1 MRACAL
7 HSLCAWTCSSSVVA
21 PTSKNSKGDLEA
33 QPSVTQK
40 QRNWNPKSAVRP
52 CVSLNCVPLAC
63 TGPYLV
69 YYISILRVWTLPRI
83 LDLSTSS
90 VSCSPSR
97 TRPGDSPPW
106 FSFHANRRCIRFTL
120 KWLDQLLFDN
130 WINLQSFHLLSMHR
144 TRIMWWTRCVGGTGH
159 MRNQYLSRGICLTSD
174 FSVNRGVKVTI
185 HIGTL

>member
-1 MRACAL
+1 MSR
-7 HSLCAWTCSSSVVA
+7 
-21 PTSKNSKGDLEA
+21 
-33 QPSVTQK
+33 VTQK

-106 FSFHANRRCIRFTL
+106 LSFHANRRCIRFTL
-120 KWLDQLLFDN
+120 KWLDWLLFDN

-159 MRNQYLSRGICLTSD
+159 IRNQYLSRGICLTSD